1 MLSRDDI
8 SAEKM
13 SGAGADE
20 LAAALRWL
28 CDMGVDV
35 AVGDAPRDYFAEAAA
50 KAAQP
55 PEAAPAPMAALPAEA
70 APDGPRPA
78 ARIAPRLSPDPLPVR
93 AATPQGAVSPED
105 ALAEARALAGAATSL
120 DSLKDALAGFD
131 GCSLK
136 RSATNLAF
144 AQGAP
149 DARILFIG
157 GAPDADGDR
166 SGQVL
171 AGRSGVLFDAMLAGV
186 GLDRARVHLVNLVPW
201 RPAGGKPPTP
211 TEIAICE
218 PFLRRYLELAAPDIV
233 VALGDLPTRAVL
245 GAKEP
250 IVRARG
256 KWLELALPDSKIV
269 PAIAMLH
276 PDYLLKAPAAKRYAW
291 ADMRALRKALAERGL
306 A

>member
-8 SAEKM
+8 MAEKM

-28 CDMGVDV
+28 CDMGVDI
-35 AVGDAPRDYFAEAAA
+35 AVGDSPRNYFAEAQA
-50 KAAQP
+50 KAAQVP
-55 PEAAPAPMAALPAEA
+55 AAAPAPRTIATPDA
-70 APDGPRPA
+70 APDGPRSN
-78 ARIAPRLSPDPLPVR
+78 RVAPRLSPDPLPVR

-120 DSLKDALAGFD
+120 DALKEALAGFD
-131 GCSLK
+131 GCALK
-136 RSATNLAF
+136 RSATKLAF
-144 AQGAP
+144 AQGEAS
-149 DARILFIG
+149 AKIAFIG
-157 GAPDADGDR
+157 GAPDADDDR

-171 AGRSGVLFDAMLAGV
+171 AGRSGALFDAMLAGI
-186 GLDRARVHLVNLVPW
+186 GLDRSRVHVVNLVPW
-201 RPAGGKPPTP
+201 RPAGAKPPTP

-245 GAKEP
+245 GSREP

-256 KWLELALPDSKIV
+256 KWLELALPGSKIV
-269 PAIAMLH
+269 PAIAMFH

-291 ADMRALRKALAERGL
+291 ADMQALRKALAERGL